1 MQVFQKSPKYHYHP
15 NCNPHDRLFCE
26 GCSTMV
32 SLGVEV
38 VLPNCLRAELGMLMV
53 GSAVV
58 LILQVG
64 ASELEN
70 MHGKR

>member
-1 MQVFQKSPKYHYHP
+1 
-15 NCNPHDRLFCE
+15 
-26 GCSTMV
+26 MV